1 MITTPLSRIAV
12 LLAAASLLAGCESLP
27 QTPPPGVSPTAAA
40 PTFKVG
46 DSWTYAVHDGYT
58 KFGRGTLRHTVTAA
72 DASKVVLAIEQ
83 SDGLN
88 VGCRSVA
95 RDGSL
100 DKLPGNPQAL
110 CGEASQRWEITPG
123 GAWLRHPLTN
133 GSTYTFTPPYQA
145 YAFPLAA
152 GRSWDGRVTS
162 HDLATG
168 RDFAVT
174 YSVRVVGWERVTV
187 PAGTFDALVVERAV
201 FDGFWDYTRKQSEI
215 REREWYAP
223 AIGRVV
229 RKEGRSQYLDLLRC
243 RGRYCPSIE
252 LDDWLVYELLPAGA
266 AAKP

>member
-1 MITTPLSRIAV
+1 MKILLAPA
-12 LLAAASLLAGCESLP
+12 LLAAMIAAGCAQLP
-27 QTPPPGVSPTAAA
+27 QTPPPGTSPTAAA
-40 PTFKVG
+40 PVFKAG

-72 DASKVVLAIEQ
+72 DANKVVLAIEQ

-100 DKLPGNPQAL
+100 DRLPGNPQAL
-110 CGEASQRWEITPG
+110 CGEAAQRWEITPG
-123 GAWLRHPLTN
+123 GNWLRHPLTN

-152 GRSWDGRVTS
+152 GRSWEGRTTS
-162 HDLATG
+162 RDLATG
-168 RDFAVT
+168 RDFDVR
-174 YSVRVVGWERVTV
+174 YSATVVGWERVTV